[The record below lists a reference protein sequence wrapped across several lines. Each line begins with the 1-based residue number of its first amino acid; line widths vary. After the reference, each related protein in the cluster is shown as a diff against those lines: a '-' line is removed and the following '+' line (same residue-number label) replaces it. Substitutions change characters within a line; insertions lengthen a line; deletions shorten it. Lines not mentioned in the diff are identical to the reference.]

1 MTIIA
6 SIQARTG
13 STRLP
18 GKVLKPIAGKP
29 MLQWQ
34 IERIRKSRH
43 IDNLVVATSTNASDD
58 AIAALCQNIGV
69 DCFRGSEEDV
79 LGRVAGLITAYPCD
93 YHVEFCGDSP
103 LISAEIIDSL
113 IGIFLKNKEV
123 YDAVCNSLTTTYP
136 PGQEVII
143 YRAELLLQAN
153 DRIQPSDP
161 LREHC
166 GIHVTK
172 NASLCVRNIEA
183 PAEYHY
189 PELYMEVDTENDLF
203 VISKVFEHFE
213 KIGQAD
219 FTLKDIIGFFASH
232 PELASHNQAEIRRW
246 KTFRE

>member
-1 MTIIA
+1 M
-6 SIQARTG
+6 G

-18 GKVLKPIAGKP
+18 GKVLKPIASKP

-34 IERIRKSRH
+34 VERIRKSRH
-43 IDNLVVATSTNASDD
+43 IDKLVVATSTNACDN
-58 AIAALCQNIGV
+58 AIATLCQNIGV

-79 LGRVAGLITAYPCD
+79 LARVAGLITAYPCEQ
-93 YHVEFCGDSP
+93 HVEFCGDSP

-113 IGIFLKNKEV
+113 IEIFLQNKDE
-123 YDAVCNSLTTTYP
+123 YDALCNSLTTTYP

-153 DRIQPSDP
+153 NRISPSDS
-161 LREHC
+161 LREHS

-172 NASLCVRNIEA
+172 NESLNVKNVEA
-183 PAEYHY
+183 PVEYHY

-203 VISKVFEHFE
+203 VIRKVFEHFD

-219 FTLKDIIGFFASH
+219 FSLKDIIRFFVSN
-232 PELASHNQAEIRRW
+232 PELASHNQSEIRRW
-246 KTFRE
+246 KTFRD